1 MAMSSRAVLA
11 QDYPIRPVR
20 LVVGSSPGGGTD
32 ISARILAPYL
42 TEHFG
47 RQFVVENRPG
57 GTTTI
62 GGAAVATSPPDG
74 YTLWMAVSSLTI
86 NPYVLPKVPYDAVKD
101 FTPVSQVAIAS
112 NIIIAHPSL
121 PVRTAKDLIAMAK
134 QRPGQLNYS
143 AGGAGSSQHLSMELF
158 LHMAG
163 IKVVHIAY
171 RGQGP
176 ALLDLIAGHVHLMM
190 SNLLSALPAVR
201 TDRARAI
208 GVTGPKRSVVA
219 PDIPTI
225 AESGLPGY
233 EVLQWYGVL
242 APAGT
247 PRDIV
252 TKLNAAIVKA
262 LHDPA
267 VKERFLRD
275 GAETVGGTPEEFAAL
290 IASELKKWGKVIKE
304 ANIKAH

>member
-1 MAMSSRAVLA
+1 
-11 QDYPIRPVR
+11 
-20 LVVGSSPGGGTD
+20 
-32 ISARILAPYL
+32 
-42 TEHFG
+42 
-47 RQFVVENRPG
+47 
-57 GTTTI
+57 
-62 GGAAVATSPPDG
+62 
-74 YTLWMAVSSLTI
+74 
-86 NPYVLPKVPYDAVKD
+86 
-101 FTPVSQVAIAS
+101 
-112 NIIIAHPSL
+112 
-121 PVRTAKDLIAMAK
+121 
-134 QRPGQLNYS
+134 
-143 AGGAGSSQHLSMELF
+143 
-158 LHMAG
+158 
-163 IKVVHIAY
+163 
-171 RGQGP
+171 
-176 ALLDLIAGHVHLMM
+176 MM

-290 IASELKKWGKVIKE
+290 IASELKKWGKVI
-304 ANIKAH
+304 